1 MMIVCLC
8 SQELFNLATY
18 IGSHFAFAGV
28 NAQVSFDFGDYGLG
42 YGRSLGDYGQ
52 EDYQLDPTGYYLEQG
67 FGRGM
72 SALSTQ
78 QSAFCCNEIF
88 HLQALIRCPD

>member
-1 MMIVCLC
+1 M
-8 SQELFNLATY
+8 ATY

-42 YGRSLGDYGQ
+42 YGRGLGDYGQ

-72 SALSTQ
+72 SALS
-78 QSAFCCNEIF
+78 SAVLLSQHSAVMKYIYFIYR
-88 HLQALIRCPD
+88 HSYGAPPKL